1 LPVQHSA
8 WGLNEAQSAK
18 TLGCRAIA
26 GRCRG
31 GLGDW
36 FSGYENGG
44 QYLSGNDGVRA
55 TLSAFG
61 LLLLPF
67 SLRGLGTLSRQ
78 TFLSGLLL
86 GLLLGTSFVFLI
98 YGLQLTTA
106 SNTGF
111 LAGLSVIWVLLL
123 TGPLMGKRPSF
134 DAILATLFGLAGL
147 YLMADIQ
154 DGSSIWEM
162 GWSLLDRCSP
172 PYILL
177 RSIVSARVI
186 II

>member
-1 LPVQHSA
+1 MVVNTYPVMMVL
-8 WGLNEAQSAK
+8 GLRF
-18 TLGCRAIA
+18 L
-26 GRCRG
+26 
-31 GLGDW
+31 
-36 FSGYENGG
+36 
-44 QYLSGNDGVRA
+44 
-55 TLSAFG
+55 LSAFF
-61 LLLLPF
+61 LLPF

-147 YLMADIQ
+147 YLMVPISR